1 MSEEDDSEDY
11 EVEGAEQLGD
21 AGKKALD
28 AMKAKWQSERNRRKE
43 LEPLAAKAREADEA
57 AKTQAQKD
65 ADRMAVAE
73 RERDEARAELLRH
86 RVAAAKGLPPDL
98 AARLRGA
105 TEEELAKDADELLKL
120 VKPPQNSPRPVAD
133 LRSGALPAGTAQG
146 LTTSQQIDAEIRR
159 AARRG
164 N

>member
-1 MSEEDDSEDY
+1 MAEEDIEAPEADETEYDPARARAAI
-11 EVEGAEQLGD
+11 EKRNKEN
-21 AGKKALD
+21 
-28 AMKAKWQSERNRRKE
+28 QSLRARLKE

-65 ADRMAVAE
+65 ADRMAIAE

-120 VKPPQNSPRPVAD
+120 VKPPQNPPRPVAD